1 MMATLAFNELMT
13 NENHWLLLAVLSL
26 RKTVIT
32 IDFLSYE
39 KNQFWIS
46 LCFFKK
52 NMHQCK

>member
-32 IDFLSYE
+32 IDFFKLRKKSILD
-39 KNQFWIS
+39 FT
-46 LCFFKK
+46 LFFKK
-52 NMHQCK
+52 KNVSM